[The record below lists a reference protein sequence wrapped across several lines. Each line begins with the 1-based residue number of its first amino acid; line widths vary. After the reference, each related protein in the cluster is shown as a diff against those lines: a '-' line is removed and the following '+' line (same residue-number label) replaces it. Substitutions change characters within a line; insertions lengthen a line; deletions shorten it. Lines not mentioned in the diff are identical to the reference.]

1 MPVRVAVVGSGRELG
16 RFDALPELTIVGPR
30 WRSPGG

>member
-1 MPVRVAVVGSGRELG
+1 MPVRVAVVGSESELDL
-16 RFDALPELTIVGPR
+16 FDAPPVLTIVGQR